1 LVQSSFFWTHLK
13 PTVPLIL
20 PVPPVGIS
28 SASFFL
34 LLKSFSWFEQVLGF
48 EVYVP
53 ERLVDQAVVR
63 LVVSDGKDGV
73 SLDGVQPQLQIVES
87 YFRKKKM

>member
-1 LVQSSFFWTHLK
+1 
-13 PTVPLIL
+13 
-20 PVPPVGIS
+20 
-28 SASFFL
+28 L

-87 YFRKKKM
+87 YFRKKKKCKKKTHNSFDVSLHRHIDASSNC